1 MFLISGLFMCLNG
14 ALMHK
19 LLNAYSMAYSQLNY
33 KDKHET
39 VGRINC
45 SLYQSYIIYSCL
57 TSNSI
62 DAYIQTSQLFIS
74 LMFFDMM
81 HYVLYDDKISN
92 YLHHIITILVVFFI
106 TCDSTDTEKVI
117 MCNHLLFLFESTNPL
132 MSISWIANKFGYRDY
147 ILFKIF
153 STITFLYWTN
163 VRILYLSYYIY
174 NTTNFNNQLL
184 MIPFFALNLFW
195 FKPLVTMYL
204 KVIFKKDKA
213 VLETP
218 EKKDLQLVE

>member
-74 LMFFDMM
+74 
-81 HYVLYDDKISN
+81 
-92 YLHHIITILVVFFI
+92 
-106 TCDSTDTEKVI
+106 
-117 MCNHLLFLFESTNPL
+117 
-132 MSISWIANKFGYRDY
+132 
-147 ILFKIF
+147 
-153 STITFLYWTN
+153 
-163 VRILYLSYYIY
+163 
-174 NTTNFNNQLL
+174 
-184 MIPFFALNLFW
+184 
-195 FKPLVTMYL
+195 
-204 KVIFKKDKA
+204 
-213 VLETP
+213 
-218 EKKDLQLVE
+218 